1 MIAPASITPAPLE
14 WAARVVGLIER
25 ILPPEVATAEV
36 FDDPPEA
43 VLYPGEEAVI
53 SRAVDKRRRE
63 FRTGRHCAR
72 RALRQLGLPPAPVL
86 RGEHGE
92 PQWPPGVVG
101 SITHCAGYRA
111 AVVAHG
117 CSQHSCGLRG
127 LGIDAEPHEPL
138 PAGVL
143 EVIALDG
150 EREHLS
156 ELATVEGS
164 TCWDRVLFCAK
175 ETVYKAWFPLT
186 RSWLGFTDAAIM
198 INPGT
203 GDAGHGTFSAR
214 LLVPGPTITG
224 EALTQLDG
232 RWLRTDKL
240 VITAIA
246 VMCS

>member
-1 MIAPASITPAPLE
+1 M
-14 WAARVVGLIER
+14 VGLIER
-25 ILPPEVATAEV
+25 ILPPEVATAEA

-43 VLYPGEEAVI
+43 VLYPGEEELI

-63 FRTGRHCAR
+63 FRTVRHCAR
-72 RALRQLGLPPAPVL
+72 RALGQLGVPPAPVL
-86 RGEHGE
+86 RGERGE
-92 PQWPPGVVG
+92 PIWPPGVVG
-101 SITHCAGYRA
+101 SMTHCAGYRA
-111 AVVAHG
+111 AAVAHSRG
-117 CSQHSCGLRG
+117 LRGPCGIRG

-138 PAGVL
+138 PEGVL
-143 EVIALDG
+143 EAIALDG
-150 EREHLS
+150 ERKHLS
-156 ELATVEGS
+156 ELAAVAGS

-186 RSWLGFTDAAIM
+186 RSWLGFTDAAIT

-203 GDAGHGTFSAR
+203 GDPGQGTFSVR

-246 VMCS
+246 VMCC